1 MAIQKKIQ
9 LYVSDATGNQKTA
22 KYYRISLPADNLPFD
37 KETNIYKNMMHFY
50 CTISGDSATF
60 GAIGFADS
68 VISLYETVATHK
80 GLFDSESTLINF
92 RNITPTI
99 PEKLL
104 NDGELSFDVHG
115 SVETIHYNSVNG
127 YVHPGYSIFN
137 NPGNEQAKYLEK
149 IVKKSGIFQSSNVI
163 RSNSENDLSSFIPSD
178 WQEFDTMEDLL
189 VDVRKRI
196 NDVKTMDRGELYT
209 YEECIAEHDS
219 RFNPGMGKLTNPLG
233 TVNEYKVFDFGD
245 LNQPGDQ
252 ILQTGCDGH
261 QRILSLVNTH
271 RMQDRDV
278 VIDTTNLTDEIAIVT
293 NNTFDAITNTVHRIQ
308 PNTGEVKL
316 NDKFGE
322 YGTSIVFKNK
332 ADSVNIKLTV
342 AREISPIE
350 KLATLAA
357 DKSSSDYKLAEAF
370 QNTPDSILV
379 ETGIAMPPRTVTT
392 DVPINDFYKVINNE
406 NIRYLDVN
414 QSSVTIKSTPGTKYK
429 LFAKS
434 HSGVVMGIPVNNT
447 SGVVSIDLNNY
458 TYGSVGSELPDLYLV
473 KYEPT
478 DITVSW

>member
-22 KYYRISLPADNLPFD
+22 KYYRIPLPADNLPFD

-60 GAIGFADS
+60 GAIGFADP
-68 VISLYETVATHK
+68 IIGLYETAATHN
-80 GLFDSESTLINF
+80 GHFDSESTLVNF

-127 YVHPGYSIFN
+127 YVHQGYTIFN

-163 RSNSENDLSSFIPSD
+163 HSNSENDLSSFVPSD

-196 NDVKTMDRGELYT
+196 NDVKTMDRGELYS
-209 YEECIAEHDS
+209 YEECVAEHDS
-219 RFNPGMGKLTNPLG
+219 HFNPNLGELPNALG
-233 TVNEYKVFDFGD
+233 TINDFKVIDFGNVT
-245 LNQPGDQ
+245 LSGTQP
-252 ILQTGCDGH
+252 LQTGCDGH
-261 QRILSLVNTH
+261 QRILSLINTYTLQG
-271 RMQDRDV
+271 RSV
-278 VIDTTNLTDEIAIVT
+278 VVDTSTLTDEIAIVN
-293 NNTFDAITNTVHRIQ
+293 NNTFNAIINTVHRIQ
-308 PNTGEVKL
+308 PNTGEVIL
-316 NDKFGE
+316 NDNFGD
-322 YGTSIVFKNK
+322 YGTAIVFKNK
-332 ADSVNIKLTV
+332 ADSTHIKLTV
-342 AREISPIE
+342 INPMEN
-350 KLATLAA
+350 LAMLAA
-357 DKSSSDYKLAEAF
+357 NEATPVDKLIKAF
-370 QNTPDSILV
+370 QNVPDSTLV

-392 DVPINDFYKVINNE
+392 DIPINDFYKVNNNE

-414 QSSVTIKSTPGTKYK
+414 NSSVTIKSTPGTKYK
-429 LFAKS
+429 LFVKS
-434 HSGVVMGIPVNNT
+434 DN
-447 SGVVSIDLNNY
+447 
-458 TYGSVGSELPDLYLV
+458 GSVDNVPVDNASGEVSFNLISYNHGPVGARLPDLYLI

-478 DITVSW
+478 DIKVSW